1 MCALYKQDEV
11 YQQPLVFLLCWCL
24 KWWPRSG
31 LKLVEQVLGCPT
43 RPRRIRQG
51 IPPPPS
57 MAARWDLLLHDE
69 DAPVWTWWRR
79 VSGLASHMNTL
90 AAVAGRRGGR
100 VGRFERWR
108 GAYARW

>member
-57 MAARWDLLLHDE
+57 MAARSDLLLHDE
-69 DAPVWTWWRR
+69 EAPVRTY
-79 VSGLASHMNTL
+79 ASHTNTL
-90 AAVAGRRGGR
+90 AAAVGQRGGR